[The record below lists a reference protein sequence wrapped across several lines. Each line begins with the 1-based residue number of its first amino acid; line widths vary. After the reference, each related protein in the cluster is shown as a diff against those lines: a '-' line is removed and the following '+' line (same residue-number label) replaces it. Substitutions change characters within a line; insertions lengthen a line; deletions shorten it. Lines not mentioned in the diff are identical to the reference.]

1 MVEMKKGL
9 LKMIND
15 INFSEEIEKIAAIYL
30 SKIQSNF
37 AEAYM
42 KFEFYSEKRDC
53 GLSTYVKR
61 SDDTIDSPDFETLE
75 MLDLYDIFSAIR
87 KKCIEKWY
95 IAELKFYPDG
105 TWNIEF
111 VYGEIPEVED
121 EEGW

>member
-1 MVEMKKGL
+1 
-9 LKMIND
+9 MIND
-15 INFSEEIEKIAAIYL
+15 VNFSEEIENIAAIYL
-30 SKIQSNF
+30 SKIQTDF

-42 KFEFYSEKRDC
+42 KFEFYSEKGDC
-53 GLSTYVKR
+53 GLSTYVKS
-61 SDDTIDSPDFETLE
+61 SDDTIDSPDFETQE
-75 MLDLYDIFSAIR
+75 MLDLYDIFSSIR

-121 EEGW
+121 EDEND

>member
-15 INFSEEIEKIAAIYL
+15 VNFSEEIEKIAAIYL
-30 SKIQSNF
+30 SKIQNNF
-37 AEAYM
+37 DEAYM

-61 SDDTIDSPDFETLE
+61 PDDTIDSPDFETLE

-121 EEGW
+121 EDE

>member
-1 MVEMKKGL
+1 
-9 LKMIND
+9 MIND

-42 KFEFYSEKRDC
+42 KFEFYSERRDY
-53 GLSTYVKR
+53 GVDSYVNCAGE
-61 SDDTIDSPDFETLE
+61 IDSPEFEVEEILE
-75 MLDLYDIFSAIR
+75 FYNIFSAIR

-95 IAELKFYPDG
+95 IAELKFYPDK
-105 TWNIEF
+105 TWDIEF

-121 EEGW
+121 DDCEDDWQ

>member
-1 MVEMKKGL
+1 
-9 LKMIND
+9 MIND
-15 INFSEEIEKIAAIYL
+15 VIFSEEIEKIAAVYL
-30 SKIQSNF
+30 SKIQDDF
-37 AEAYM
+37 DEAYM
-42 KFEFYSEKRDC
+42 KFEFYSERRDH
-53 GLSTYVKR
+53 GVDSYVNCAGE
-61 SDDTIDSPDFETLE
+61 IDSPEFETLE

-121 EEGW
+121 DEE

>member
-30 SKIQSNF
+30 SKIQNNF
-37 AEAYM
+37 DEAYM
-42 KFEFYSEKRDC
+42 KFEFYSERRDY
-53 GLSTYVKR
+53 GVDSYVNCAGE
-61 SDDTIDSPDFETLE
+61 IDSPEFEVEEILE
-75 MLDLYDIFSAIR
+75 FYNIFSAIR

-95 IAELKFYPDG
+95 IAELKFYPDK

-121 EEGW
+121 DEE

>member
-1 MVEMKKGL
+1 ML
-9 LKMIND
+9 ND
-15 INFSEEIEKIAAIYL
+15 VNFSEEIEKIAAVYL
-30 SKIQSNF
+30 SKIQDDF
-37 AEAYM
+37 DEAYM

-61 SDDTIDSPDFETLE
+61 SDDTRDSPDFETLE